1 MHLSFV
7 LKANNM
13 IAHTEVTLVKLKK
26 KHKSIFPLA
35 ATSAPSCDTGVP
47 PLTRA
52 ESCGQKGN
60 VTF

>member
-13 IAHTEVTLVKLKK
+13 IAHTEVTRFKLKK
-26 KHKSIFPLA
+26 KRPLA

-47 PLTRA
+47 PLTHA
-52 ESCGQKGN
+52 ESCGPKGN